1 MSLRLNLRTLLGAA
15 IGVIGGLS
23 SVILGRGPENA
34 PLTVIAVLTIALVG
48 FGLGAG
54 PALFAY
60 ITASVTMVFANAFAT
75 SASAPVSE
83 VIRIAA
89 FVVGSPFV
97 ILLALRADRQQAAL
111 REERDSGAAVRT
123 RLEEERRHSDEVRR
137 EVDSAGRQSEADRA
151 RLAEVA
157 EVIPEPLIVYD
168 ADGRGTYANRAALR
182 VFGRSF
188 VEREPAQWANS
199 TDPRDENG
207 KPLVAAEFPQI
218 AAQAQPLRRRLI
230 VRLPMSGR
238 DLLIDVE
245 GTPIPG
251 GGAVLLLRDVGR
263 EEDERRRLSQFASFV
278 AHELRNPLAVARA
291 RIELGQREAH
301 NPERAATHGGRAL
314 ESVEAAIAVLERL
327 EMYSRA
333 DSGTVEAINE
343 PFDPRRAL
351 NAAIERLRTR
361 GSERAVRVKARG
373 RPRALGDQRLAE
385 QAITNLLTN
394 ADRYSQPGAAI
405 QVSLDASADQVVL
418 RVADGG
424 PGIAADVAERLF
436 KGRVE
441 AGRGLGLGLFLTGA
455 MMDAQGG
462 SVVLEQRQPNAIFAL
477 RWQPSPAERARK
489 DAQSSGVDRTDGV
502 AAEGGGA
509 HDTSEAG
516 GRASSEDPSAVR
528 VAPRA

>member
-1 MSLRLNLRTLLGAA
+1 MSLSLNLRTLLGAA
-15 IGVIGGLS
+15 IGVIAGLI
-23 SVILGRGPENA
+23 SVALDRGPQNA

-54 PALFAY
+54 PALLAY
-60 ITASVTMVFANAFAT
+60 ITASVTMVFSNAFAT

-89 FVVGSPFV
+89 FVIGSPFV
-97 ILLALRADRQQAAL
+97 ILLAQRADRQQAAL
-111 REERDSGAAVRT
+111 RQERDAGAVVRT

-137 EVDSAGRQSEADRA
+137 EVDTAGRRSEADRA

-168 ADGRGTYANRAALR
+168 AEGRGTYANRAALR

-188 VEREPAQWANS
+188 VEREPAQWGNS
-199 TDPRDENG
+199 TDPRDDNG
-207 KPLVAAEFPQI
+207 DPLSPAEFPQV
-218 AAQAQPLRRRLI
+218 AAQSQPLRRRMT

-238 DLLIDVE
+238 DLLVDVE

-263 EEDERRRLSQFASFV
+263 EEDERRRLSQFASYV

-291 RIELGQREAH
+291 RIELAQREAH
-301 NPERAATHGGRAL
+301 NPERAGTHGSRAL

-333 DSGTVEAINE
+333 DTGTVEAINE
-343 PFDPRRAL
+343 PFDPRHAVD
-351 NAAIERLRTR
+351 AAVERLRAR
-361 GSERAVRVKARG
+361 GSERAVRVKVRG

-394 ADRYSQPGAAI
+394 ADRYSQPGAPI
-405 QVSLDASADQVVL
+405 QVSLDASPDQVVL
-418 RVADGG
+418 RVVDGG
-424 PGIAADVAERLF
+424 PGIAAELAERLF
-436 KGRVE
+436 KDRVE
-441 AGRGLGLGLFLTGA
+441 AGRGLGLGLFLTDA
-455 MMDAQGG
+455 MMEAQGG
-462 SVVLEQRQPNAIFAL
+462 SVQLEQRQPTAIFAL
-477 RWQPSPAERARK
+477 RWQPAPAGRARK
-489 DAQSSGVDRTDGV
+489 DGPSTDV
-502 AAEGGGA
+502 AADGADADDGGA
-509 HDTSEAG
+509 RASSEAG
-516 GRASSEDPSAVR
+516 GDGSADDPAGVG
-528 VAPRA
+528 VAQRP